1 MKKQKLPAYCPCGSQ
16 LDYKDC
22 CGRFHDSGAVPPD
35 ALSLMKSRYSAF
47 VKKRADYLL
56 STWHETTRPKEL
68 TLDDTI
74 KWLGL
79 EIVSFDDGEQEAFVE
94 FIARGKI
101 SGRAFK
107 QVEKSRFVKE
117 DGRWFYVDGDVK

>member
-1 MKKQKLPAYCPCGSQ
+1 MTKQKLPSYCPCGSQ

-22 CGRFHDSGAVPPD
+22 CGRFHDSEAVEAGAPP
-35 ALSLMKSRYSAF
+35 LMKSRYKAF
-47 VKKRADYLL
+47 VQKRADYLL

>member
-22 CGRFHDSGAVPPD
+22 CGRFHDDGAVPPD

-117 DGRWFYVDGDVK
+117 DGRWFYVDGDVE

>member
-22 CGRFHDSGAVPPD
+22 CGRFHDSEAVPPD

-68 TLDDTI
+68 TLDDNI

-79 EIVSFDDGEQEAFVE
+79 EIVSFDDGEREAFVE
-94 FIARGKI
+94 FI
-101 SGRAFK
+101 RAFK

>member
-22 CGRFHDSGAVPPD
+22 CGRFHDDEAVPPD

-79 EIVSFDDGEQEAFVE
+79 EIVSFDDGEQEAVVE

>member
-1 MKKQKLPAYCPCGSQ
+1 MKKKKLPAYCPCGSQ

-22 CGRFHDSGAVPPD
+22 CGRFHDDEAVPPD

-68 TLDDTI
+68 TLDENI